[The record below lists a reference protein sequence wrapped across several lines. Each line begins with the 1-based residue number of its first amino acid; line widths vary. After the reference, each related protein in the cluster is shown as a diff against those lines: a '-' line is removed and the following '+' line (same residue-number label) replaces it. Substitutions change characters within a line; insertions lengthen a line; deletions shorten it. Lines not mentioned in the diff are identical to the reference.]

1 MTDVLVLGAGH
12 VAAPLVRYLI
22 EKGNRVTVASRTVC
36 KAEALAEGSQLCTG
50 IEYTSDD
57 HEKLEDLVRE
67 HKVTVSLLPYTLH
80 AMVAREC
87 IKEGKHLV
95 TTSYVSDEIMELD
108 GRAKKAGS
116 YIMMECGLDP
126 GIDHMSAMKI
136 IHEVEGKG
144 GEIINFESYCGGLPA
159 PESNDNPWGY
169 KFSWS
174 PKGVLLAG
182 KNPAKYLKDG
192 DVIDIPSEELFTNNW
207 KMQVDELPPLEAY
220 PNRNSLPYRE
230 KYGIENAETVFR
242 GTLRYP
248 GWCRTMKCIVDLGFT
263 DESERDLSGL
273 TYADLLDELTGDT
286 DLSEYLDIPWDSEPI
301 ERMRWLGLLDHEP
314 LPFSRGSPIDVLVNR
329 MLERMDYTHGE
340 KDMIVLHHMFTGE
353 YPSGTREITSTL
365 IDYGV
370 IGGETA
376 MARTVGLPAA
386 VVTDMLLKGEIVGSG
401 VHIPVDK
408 EVYEPVLER
417 IAAEGIV
424 FNEKGL

>member
-1 MTDVLVLGAGH
+1 MADVLVLGAGH
-12 VAAPLVRYLI
+12 VSAPLVNYLV
-22 EKGNRVTVASRTVC
+22 KRGNSVTVASRTVC
-36 KAEALAEGSQLCTG
+36 KAEALAGGSKLCTG
-50 IEYTSDD
+50 IEFMSDD
-57 HEKLEDLVRE
+57 HEKLEELVRE

-108 GRAKKAGS
+108 NRAKKAGS

-144 GEIINFESYCGGLPA
+144 GEIIDFESYCGGLPA
-159 PESNDNPWGY
+159 PGSNDNPWGY

-192 DVIDIPSEELFTNNW
+192 NMIDIPSEELFNNNW
-207 KMQVDELPPLEAY
+207 KMQVHDLPPLEAY
-220 PNRNSLPYRE
+220 PNRDSLPYRE
-230 KYGIENAETVFR
+230 KYGIDHAKTVFR

-248 GWCRTMKCIVDLGFT
+248 GWCRTMKCMVDLGYM
-263 DESERDLSGL
+263 DQRERDLSGL
-273 TYADLLDELTGDT
+273 TYADLMDELTGAT
-286 DLSEYLDIPWDSEPI
+286 DVDEYLNIPRDSEPM
-301 ERMRWLGLLDHEP
+301 ERMRWLGLLDSEP
-314 LPFSRGSPIDVLVNR
+314 LPFSRGPPIDVLVHR
-329 MLERMDYTHGE
+329 MLERMGYTHGE
-340 KDMIVLHHMFTGE
+340 KDMIVLHHMFTAKF
-353 YPSGTREITSTL
+353 PSGTREITSTL

-386 VVTDMLLKGEIVGSG
+386 VVTDMLLKGEIDDSG
-401 VHIPVDK
+401 VHIPVDR
-408 EVYEPVLER
+408 EVYGPILER
-417 IAAEGIV
+417 IAAQGIA
-424 FNEKGL
+424 FKESGL